1 MASRYRRVN
10 IDGQSLFRTETRT
23 TAAALLPGTAAIING
38 EDVFAQ
44 ATALT
49 GRLYIIDCAYHQG
62 LGIRDVVPEGDSA
75 VGNYVEEG
83 RELALLCVPGAY
95 KKDSQLGG
103 FADVQNLHNAHQVV
117 NDFHPDLLI
126 AQLNNLTVDFS
137 PELTPPN
144 TPPPRPG
151 APPVFEPFLASSRW
165 PLTTPTR

>member
-10 IDGQSLFRTETRT
+10 IDGQSLYKTETRT

-38 EDVFAQ
+38 EDEFAQ

-95 KKDSQLGG
+95 KKDSPIKLGAAG
-103 FADVQNLHNAHQVV
+103 QFTLATDDTDAVV
-117 NDFHPDLLI
+117 GYSQDEATIAAGATDFI
-126 AQLNNLTVDFS
+126 RVRMRVGTVAAAA
-137 PELTPPN
+137 
-144 TPPPRPG
+144 G
-151 APPVFEPFLASSRW
+151 A
-165 PLTTPTR
+165 

>member
-23 TAAALLPGTAAIING
+23 TAADLLPGTAAIING
-38 EDVFAQ
+38 EDEFAQ

-62 LGIRDVVPEGDSA
+62 LGIRDVIPEGDSA

-95 KKDSQLGG
+95 KKDSPIKLGAAG
-103 FADVQNLHNAHQVV
+103 QFTLATDDTDAVV
-117 NDFHPDLLI
+117 GYSQDEAIIAAGATDFI
-126 AQLNNLTVDFS
+126 RVRMRVGTAAAAA
-137 PELTPPN
+137 
-144 TPPPRPG
+144 G
-151 APPVFEPFLASSRW
+151 A
-165 PLTTPTR
+165 

>member
-23 TAAALLPGTAAIING
+23 TAAALLPGTAAILNG
-38 EDVFAQ
+38 EGEFAQ

-62 LGIRDVVPEGDSA
+62 LGIRDVIPEGDSA

-95 KKDSQLGG
+95 KKDSPIKLGAAG
-103 FADVQNLHNAHQVV
+103 QFTLATDDTDAVV
-117 NDFHPDLLI
+117 GYSQDEATIAAGATDFI
-126 AQLNNLTVDFS
+126 RVRMRVGTAAAAA
-137 PELTPPN
+137 
-144 TPPPRPG
+144 G
-151 APPVFEPFLASSRW
+151 A
-165 PLTTPTR
+165 

>member
-10 IDGQSLFRTETRT
+10 IDGQSLYKTETRT

-62 LGIRDVVPEGDSA
+62 LGIRDVIPEGDSA

-95 KKDSQLGG
+95 KKDSPIKLGANG
-103 FADVQNLHNAHQVV
+103 QFTLATDDTDAVIGYSQDEATIAAGTT
-117 NDFHPDLLI
+117 DFI
-126 AQLNNLTVDFS
+126 RVRMRVGTVAVAA
-137 PELTPPN
+137 
-144 TPPPRPG
+144 G
-151 APPVFEPFLASSRW
+151 A
-165 PLTTPTR
+165 

>member
-23 TAAALLPGTAAIING
+23 TAAALLPGTAAILNG
-38 EDVFAQ
+38 EGEFAQ

-62 LGIRDVVPEGDSA
+62 LGIRDVIPERDSA

-95 KKDSQLGG
+95 KKDSPIKLGAAG
-103 FADVQNLHNAHQVV
+103 QFTLATDDTDAVV
-117 NDFHPDLLI
+117 GYSQDEATIAAGATDFI
-126 AQLNNLTVDFS
+126 RVRMRVGTVAAAA
-137 PELTPPN
+137 
-144 TPPPRPG
+144 G
-151 APPVFEPFLASSRW
+151 A
-165 PLTTPTR
+165 

>member
-38 EDVFAQ
+38 EDEFAQ

-62 LGIRDVVPEGDSA
+62 LGIRDVIPEGDSA

-95 KKDSQLGG
+95 KKDSPIKLGAAG
-103 FADVQNLHNAHQVV
+103 QFTLATDDTDAVIGYSQDEATIAAGAT
-117 NDFHPDLLI
+117 DFI
-126 AQLNNLTVDFS
+126 RVRMRVGTAAAAA
-137 PELTPPN
+137 
-144 TPPPRPG
+144 G
-151 APPVFEPFLASSRW
+151 A
-165 PLTTPTR
+165 